1 MLTSEYLLSYPAP
14 ARQATPLA
22 GSNPR
27 RFPCVDA
34 PFALASGGFT
44 PTTGEKTMADIT
56 PKEIFET
63 KFNDKLNEN
72 PTLAKEVNA
81 VILFDVS
88 GPTGGQWTADLTK
101 TSDWISAG
109 AHAAPKMTVSV
120 SDEDLVKIVNKQL
133 NPQMAAM
140 NQKLKF
146 KPFDM
151 GLAMK
156 LGKLF

>member
-1 MLTSEYLLSYPAP
+1 
-14 ARQATPLA
+14 
-22 GSNPR
+22 
-27 RFPCVDA
+27 
-34 PFALASGGFT
+34 
-44 PTTGEKTMADIT
+44 MADIT
-56 PKEIFET
+56 PKDIFET
-63 KFNDKLNEN
+63 KFKDKLNQN

-81 VILFDVS
+81 VIVFDVS

-101 TSDWISAG
+101 SADWISAG
-109 AHAAPKMTVSV
+109 SHAQPKMTVSV

>member
-1 MLTSEYLLSYPAP
+1 
-14 ARQATPLA
+14 
-22 GSNPR
+22 
-27 RFPCVDA
+27 
-34 PFALASGGFT
+34 
-44 PTTGEKTMADIT
+44 MADVT
-56 PKEIFET
+56 PKDIFET
-63 KFNDKLNEN
+63 KFKEKLTEN
-72 PTLAKEVNA
+72 PNLAKEVNA

-88 GPTGGQWTADLTK
+88 GPNGGQWTADLTK
-101 TSDWISAG
+101 SSDWITAG
-109 AHAAPKMTVSV
+109 GHASPKMTVSM
-120 SDEDLVKIVNKQL
+120 SDEDLVKMVNKQL

>member
-1 MLTSEYLLSYPAP
+1 
-14 ARQATPLA
+14 
-22 GSNPR
+22 
-27 RFPCVDA
+27 
-34 PFALASGGFT
+34 
-44 PTTGEKTMADIT
+44 MADVN
-56 PKEIFET
+56 PKDIFET
-63 KFNDKLNEN
+63 KFKDKLTEN
-72 PTLAKEVNA
+72 PALAKDVNA
-81 VILFDVS
+81 VIQFEVT

-101 TSDWISAG
+101 SADWITAG
-109 AHAAPKMTVSV
+109 THPSPKMTVSV

-140 NQKLKF
+140 SQKLRF